1 MILVPFHSL
10 LIKIINLSNVQ
21 IIVHKQVKRFE
32 SLELYEK
39 FKPSNRDDVYG
50 KRVKSQVV
58 EQKIPSTLFLVMQVQ
73 SQLLGPLQTPVDMPW
88 R

>member
-1 MILVPFHSL
+1 ML
-10 LIKIINLSNVQ
+10 
-21 IIVHKQVKRFE
+21 
-32 SLELYEK
+32 
-39 FKPSNRDDVYG
+39 SNRDDVYV

-88 R
+88 RWQSNLQMVSSAQRVYCFRLTFSSEQSQSL